1 MAKNPEHLTC
11 LEVLDKSSE
20 FLRMK
25 GVPSPKCDS
34 EWIISSVLEKKRL
47 ELYLKP
53 DEILSEEAIGKI
65 RAMVVMRGKR
75 IPLQHILQSVNFAG
89 ILLKCDRR
97 ALIPRPETESLVDH
111 VLGRVPKSF
120 EGNILDLGIGS
131 GAILIALCLSLEQA
145 SGIGLDSSEDA
156 LALAEENIITQG
168 LEKRIHLRKFDWH
181 VDDLSQIDANL
192 IISNPPYLLA
202 RVRRRTGSQGS
213 RPSRG
218 LGFRTRWFCRP
229 RENNRVGRSISQV
242 RRHLGPGI
250 RCRASGDDRGCF
262 KFGFRGYRDIKGSLS
277 SKKVCDCPSQVI
289 FG

>member
-53 DEILSEEAIGKI
+53 DKILSEEAIGKI

-111 VLGRVPKSF
+111 VLGRVAKSF

-145 SGIGLDSSEDA
+145 SGIGLDNSEDA
-156 LALAEENIITQG
+156 LSLAEENIVAQG

-202 RVRRRTGSQGS
+202 REWESAEPEVKVHDPPEALVSEQDGFAD
-213 RPSRG
+213 
-218 LGFRTRWFCRP
+218 LGRIIG
-229 RENNRVGRSISQV
+229 VGAQSLKS
-242 RRHLGPGI
+242 GGI
-250 RCRASGDDRGCF
+250 LALE
-262 KFGFRGYRDIKGSLS
+262 FGAGHPEMIEDALS
-277 SKKVCDCPSQVI
+277 SD
-289 FG
+289 FGDIEILKDLSHRKRFAIARRK

>member
-47 ELYLKP
+47 ELYLNP
-53 DEILSEEAIGKI
+53 DDILSEEAIGKI

-111 VLGRVPKSF
+111 VLSRVPKSF
-120 EGNILDLGIGS
+120 EGKILDLGIGS
-131 GAILIALCLSLEQA
+131 GAILIALCLSLEKA

-156 LALAEENIITQG
+156 LSLAEENIITQG

-202 RVRRRTGSQGS
+202 REWESAEPEVKVHDPPEALVSEQDGFADLGRII
-213 RPSRG
+213 G
-218 LGFRTRWFCRP
+218 LGAQSLKS
-229 RENNRVGRSISQV
+229 E
-242 RRHLGPGI
+242 GI
-250 RCRASGDDRGCF
+250 LALE
-262 KFGFRGYRDIKGSLS
+262 FGIGHPEMIEDALS
-277 SKKVCDCPSQVI
+277 SD
-289 FG
+289 FGDIEVLKDLSHRKRFAIARRK

>member
-11 LEVLDKSSE
+11 LEVIDKSSE
-20 FLRMK
+20 FLRLK

-111 VLGRVPKSF
+111 VLSRVPKSF
-120 EGNILDLGIGS
+120 EGKILDLGIGS
-131 GAILIALCLSLEQA
+131 GAILIALCLSLEKA

-156 LALAEENIITQG
+156 LSLAEENIITQG
-168 LEKRIHLRKFDWH
+168 LEKRIRLRKFDWH
-181 VDDLSQIDANL
+181 VDDLRQIDANL
-192 IISNPPYLLA
+192 IISNPPYLH
-202 RVRRRTGSQGS
+202 S
-213 RPSRG
+213 REWESAEPEVKVHDPPEALVSEQDGFADLGRIIG
-218 LGFRTRWFCRP
+218 LGAQSLKS
-229 RENNRVGRSISQV
+229 E
-242 RRHLGPGI
+242 GI
-250 RCRASGDDRGCF
+250 LALE
-262 KFGFRGYRDIKGSLS
+262 FGIGHPEMIEDALS
-277 SKKVCDCPSQVI
+277 SD
-289 FG
+289 FGDIEVLKDLSHRKRFAIARRK

>member
-202 RVRRRTGSQGS
+202 REWESAEPEVKVHDPPEALVSEQDGFADLGRII
-213 RPSRG
+213 G
-218 LGFRTRWFCRP
+218 LGAQSLKS
-229 RENNRVGRSISQV
+229 E
-242 RRHLGPGI
+242 GI
-250 RCRASGDDRGCF
+250 LALE
-262 KFGFRGYRDIKGSLS
+262 FGAGHPEMIEDALS
-277 SKKVCDCPSQVI
+277 SD
-289 FG
+289 FGEIEILKDLSHRKRFAIARRK